1 MGPINHISDA
11 GYFPRLPQSP
21 VGAKHA
27 PAASEQHSEPV
38 KQNSDEAYLCSCRP
52 TRLSMELMAKM
63 RAQGGK

>member
-1 MGPINHISDA
+1 MGPINRISEA
-11 GYFPRLPQSP
+11 AYFPRQPQSP
-21 VGAKHA
+21 VSTKRA

-38 KQNSDEAYLCSCRP
+38 KQNSDEAYLSSCRP